1 MDSSSKGSR
10 DIVAFARDMM
20 KCLFHQRKPI
30 VFVLTKF
37 ITVVESRIQ
46 IDFFDLMS
54 GVPDSLEIKFL
65 LIDGSIIGPTSFPKA
80 TSVASLK
87 ENIISQWPE
96 GKENAPRTIKDVKLI
111 SNGKVLE
118 NSNTVGECMS
128 RFCDVPCSI
137 TTMHVGINQA
147 PQEKVVKFKQL
158 SHHSKC
164 WGWATKRAQASKP

>member
-1 MDSSSKGSR
+1 M
-10 DIVAFARDMM
+10 I
-20 KCLFHQRKPI
+20 I
-30 VFVLTKF
+30 VFLV
-37 ITVVESRIQ
+37 
-46 IDFFDLMS
+46 S

-65 LIDGSIIGPTSFPKA
+65 LIDGSVIGPSSFPIA

-87 ENIISQWPE
+87 ESIISQWPE

-118 NSNTVGECMS
+118 NSKTVGECMS

-147 PQEKVVKFKQL
+147 PQEK
-158 SHHSKC
+158 
-164 WGWATKRAQASKP
+164 G